1 MPGHQSTQCA
11 AKPSH
16 PMNWLMKC
24 GKGSAFLVLV
34 VTANLSFGSLQ
45 QEDTVNSHSVVQLV
59 CRDIVDNDRTI
70 SLGTLLSTDPKLQ
83 PEADIAIQEIQ
94 QGRGDSLVQDW
105 AVITLDGRFE
115 GASPRL
121 KWHAAKISELTEF
134 AERDGEVLVM
144 RHANGESGRS
154 CQTHIPTKGLRDEND
169 GGKFL
174 IADCTTF
181 AGMSGA

>member
-1 MPGHQSTQCA
+1 
-11 AKPSH
+11 
-16 PMNWLMKC
+16 MKC

-59 CRDIVDNDRTI
+59 CRDIVDNVRTT
-70 SLGTLLSTDPKLQ
+70 SLRTLLSTDPKLQ

-94 QGRGDSLVQDW
+94 QGHGDSLVQDW

-121 KWHAAKISELTEF
+121 KWHAPKISELTAF
-134 AERDGEVLVM
+134 VERDSEVLVM
-144 RHANGESGRS
+144 RHANDPEWHSAVNVIR
-154 CQTHIPTKGLRDEND
+154 LLDDE
-169 GGKFL
+169 
-174 IADCTTF
+174 IV
-181 AGMSGA
+181 GAIQLATQRAQNNY